1 MINPFDAVIF
11 LILLLSGLFAMMRG
25 FTREVL
31 SIFAWAGGVIAATA
45 LFPYAR
51 PFGQALITPD
61 WLADTISGVTIFLV
75 AVVLLTFLNHAI
87 SQRVKG
93 SPVGALDHTLGF
105 IFGAGRGALLAVIIF
120 LGIGWVFPERPL
132 WLIEAR
138 TLPLLEAGTEALLRL
153 NPNREVETPEIPG
166 FTNPLKEE
174 PKAENEATDSPDQ
187 TGYKM
192 GQRRALEQLLD
203 SSDAK
208 H

>member
-1 MINPFDAVIF
+1 MINSFDAIVF
-11 LILLLSGLFAMMRG
+11 LILLISGVFAMLRG

-31 SIFAWAGGVIAATA
+31 SIFAWAGAAIAAAA

-51 PFGQALITPD
+51 PFGQVLIAPA
-61 WLADTISGVTIFLV
+61 WLADTISVVTIFIV

-120 LGIGWVFPERPL
+120 LGIGWVIPERPP

-138 TLPLLEAGTEALLRL
+138 TLPLLEAGAAELLRL
-153 NPNREVETPEIPG
+153 NPNREVEIPAIPG
-166 FTNPLKEE
+166 FPKPASKPPGEI
-174 PKAENEATDSPDQ
+174 PKAEQDAADSPDQ
-187 TGYKM
+187 TGYKA
-192 GQRRALEQLLD
+192 GGRRLLD
-203 SSDAK
+203 GSDAK